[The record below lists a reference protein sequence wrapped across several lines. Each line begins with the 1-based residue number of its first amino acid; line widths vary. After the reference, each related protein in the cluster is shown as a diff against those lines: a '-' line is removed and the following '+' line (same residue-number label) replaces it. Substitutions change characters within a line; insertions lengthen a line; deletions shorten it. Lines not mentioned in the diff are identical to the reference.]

1 MSRTESGEIR
11 RLVERGKNNTE
22 AQQVEQYQTCIAPIK
37 QVTEEHVAQGEEDQ
51 EKSEKEV
58 KLLIKY
64 DNIEIK
70 NKKDI
75 WKNWLN

>member
-37 QVTEEHVAQGEEDQ
+37 QVTEEHILQGEED
-51 EKSEKEV
+51 
-58 KLLIKY
+58 
-64 DNIEIK
+64 
-70 NKKDI
+70 
-75 WKNWLN
+75 